1 MRRQRPS
8 VAHQHD
14 TAPTTQPARSPTK
27 GRQHDGKG
35 LEGGQHCKGGSQP
48 RGEGELTVQQGRRNS
63 GWPATPGL
71 QHLGGNT
78 WATAPRSAAG
88 SMQGCTAQRGS
99 VQAQLRWHAWPRAL
113 PCQRQVR
120 VRRHGSCGCLSP
132 VALQSRRTQ
141 RLPASLVRRPSGW
154 SGRSTTCGMRA
165 TTRRW
170 ACRWEPPRPRPRL
183 HTASWRSS
191 GTPTRTQV
199 RAAAVHSI
207 PHCVD

>member
-1 MRRQRPS
+1 MNSWKGQGSNQAAIPGCRTQSRLQRYGDGAAMRRQRPS

-113 PCQRQVR
+113 PCQRQ
-120 VRRHGSCGCLSP
+120 
-132 VALQSRRTQ
+132 A
-141 RLPASLVRRPSGW
+141 
-154 SGRSTTCGMRA
+154 
-165 TTRRW
+165 
-170 ACRWEPPRPRPRL
+170 
-183 HTASWRSS
+183 
-191 GTPTRTQV
+191 PTRGVEVQDEGVLLRLAKLHDHTLSRVVGTHQL
-199 RAAAVHSI
+199 RAGA
-207 PHCVD
+207 